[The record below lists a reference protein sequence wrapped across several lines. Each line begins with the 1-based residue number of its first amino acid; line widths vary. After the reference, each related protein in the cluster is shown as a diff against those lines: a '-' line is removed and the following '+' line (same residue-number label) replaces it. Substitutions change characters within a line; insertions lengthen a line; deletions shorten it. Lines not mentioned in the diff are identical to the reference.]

1 MRLLLLNFKTKI
13 RTRLSLALMI
23 LFVLS
28 LIKASTAVAASP
40 DYNVEIEIRGGY
52 EDVARVSSSAP
63 FLISLDNTGD
73 AITGE
78 VQVIADTGYKSR
90 SIYALP
96 IELPQGSQKEVTIY
110 VPILTAG
117 RKVEVRL
124 VKGNKVIKSVP
135 YAFNKLI
142 PPNYPVIGIL
152 SDDPDALRELNGMK
166 LPEDLSFVWSED
178 IPQKVRVTATAEEV
192 AVVPDVPVEIINLD
206 KRILPDEV
214 KKMDCFDIIIISNF
228 DTSVLTPKQIQAL
241 ESWTEQG
248 GMLFIGTGPNAGKI
262 FSGLSRNITPFKIEG
277 TKTIPMP
284 QTVGDFIEKDIP
296 QGDLNIVT
304 GAAGDGSVILRDS
317 DFPLAVAYR
326 KGGGYITFLTYDP
339 SLDPFSG
346 WADSKILWQKL
357 IIETDRQGK
366 KDRTVQE
373 LNSYKR
379 QFANYEHLASRVPET
394 QTPPFKF
401 LLIVAGI
408 YIIIAGPCIYL
419 FLKWRDKRDLNWLAV
434 PAAAFI
440 FLGIMYIA
448 GFKTRYTTG
457 VLNSISIIKI
467 DSNSRSVVIDT
478 VMAAFNNERGTLKL
492 EYDNKSGFTVNP
504 NQNYYDYYSYSSI
517 SNDPNVNARIA
528 GKHTFGS
535 SCIYELYDV
544 GMWEPRYIY
553 ASQNRPVSA
562 GIVSSVSINEGIF
575 TAVIRNTTEFSFN
588 EAFIVL
594 GNNFIDLGDILP
606 GEEKEVKVSLDD
618 SSIKKR
624 YNEFM
629 DSRYGQIYS
638 LTPDK
643 RPPDWREK
651 YRKRSIIDAVYN
663 NTQEIYAGGNDG
675 MKVAFLALNFND
687 PDYRIMINGKEP
699 QKFYT
704 NIIYSNIDISFEKGK
719 KAEIPTGIIQPV
731 LDKGD
736 NVYFEGRAFSDGFRV
751 ESDGDVDFKFIIPD
765 SISVEKIKIRW
776 GTYIPQDIKYLMQ
789 QQNNDARQVYG
800 NDTHEFFIYNTS
812 TSQWEKFDNEFTA
825 DKRVGDYI
833 DENMEIKL
841 RTSITLDKPGEQVQM
856 IGVPEIE
863 IRGMVK

>member
-1 MRLLLLNFKTKI
+1 MRLLHLKNKTRT
-13 RTRLSLALMI
+13 RTRLSLALTI

-28 LIKASTAVAASP
+28 LIKASTAVAAP
-40 DYNVEIEIRGGY
+40 IDYNVEIKVRGGY

-63 FLISLDNTGD
+63 FFISLNNKGD
-73 AITGE
+73 PITGE
-78 VQVIADTGYKSR
+78 VQVVADTGYESR

-96 IELPQGSQKEVTIY
+96 VELPKGSQKEITID

-124 VKGNKVIKSVP
+124 VKGNKIIKSVP

-152 SDDPDALRELNGMK
+152 SDDPNALRELNGIK
-166 LPEDLSFVWSED
+166 LPEDLSFVWAED
-178 IPQKVRVTATAEEV
+178 MPEKVKVMAAAGE
-192 AVVPDVPVEIINLD
+192 APVVPDVPVEIISLD
-206 KRILPDEV
+206 KGMLPDEA
-214 KKMDCFDIIIISNF
+214 KKIGCFDIIIISNF
-228 DTSVLTPKQIQAL
+228 DTSVLTTKQIQAL
-241 ESWTEQG
+241 KNWTEQG
-248 GMLFIGTGPNAGKI
+248 GMLFIGTGPNARKI
-262 FSGLSRNITPFKIEG
+262 FSGLSHNITPFKIEG
-277 TKTIPMP
+277 AKTIPMP
-284 QTVGDFIEKDIP
+284 QSIGDFIEKGIP

-304 GAAGDGSVILRDS
+304 GTAGDGSVILQNADL
-317 DFPLAVAYR
+317 PLAVVYQ
-326 KGGGYITFLTYDP
+326 KGEGYITLLTYDP
-339 SLDPFSG
+339 SLSPFSG
-346 WADSKILWQKL
+346 WDNSKILWQKL

-366 KDRTVQE
+366 KDRAVQE
-373 LNSYKR
+373 LDSYKR

-394 QTPPFKF
+394 QAPPFKF
-401 LLIVAGI
+401 LLIVVGI

-434 PAAAFI
+434 PAAALI
-440 FLGIMYIA
+440 FLGVIYIA

-467 DSNSRSVVIDT
+467 NNNSRNAVIDT
-478 VMAAFNNERGTLKL
+478 VMGAFNNERGTLKL

-504 NQNYYDYYSYSSI
+504 NQNYYDYYSYSSV
-517 SNDPNVNARIA
+517 SRDPNANARIA

-535 SCIYELYDV
+535 NCISELYDV

-562 GIVSSVSINEGIF
+562 DIVSSVSINEGIF
-575 TAVIRNTTEFSFN
+575 TAVIRNSTEFSFN

-594 GNNFIDLGDILP
+594 GNNFIDVGDILP

-629 DSRYGQIYS
+629 DSRYGQTYS

-643 RPPDWREK
+643 RPPDWKEK
-651 YRKRSIIDAVYN
+651 YRKRNIIDTVYN
-663 NTQEIYAGGNDG
+663 SIRDIYVGENDG
-675 MKVAFLALNFND
+675 MKIMFLALNFND
-687 PDYRIMINGKEP
+687 PDYQLMINGKEP
-699 QKFYT
+699 QKFHT
-704 NIIYSNIDISFEKGK
+704 NIIYSNIGISFEKGK
-719 KAEIPTGIIQPV
+719 KLEIPTGIIQPV

-736 NVYFEGRAFSDGFRV
+736 NVYFDDRAFSDGFRV
-751 ESDGDVDFKFIIPD
+751 QADGDVDFKFIIPGG
-765 SISVEKIKIRW
+765 ISVEKIKVSWDTFIS
-776 GTYIPQDIKYLMQ
+776 QDMRYLMQ
-789 QQNNDARQVYG
+789 QQNNNTQQVYG

-812 TSQWEKFDNEFTA
+812 TSQWEKFDNEFTV

-841 RTSITLDKPGEQVQM
+841 RTSITLDKAGEQVQM
-856 IGVPEIE
+856 VGVPEIE
-863 IRGMVK
+863 IRGVVK